1 MAAESQKIVV
11 FGAAG
16 WVGRAVL
23 TSLETH
29 GHTIRASDCGPEA
42 WKTYEEFDGSWS
54 AGEVVHCDI
63 SDYDQV
69 DAAIDG
75 MDAII
80 HTAVL
85 GSKGG
90 GYGAGSDGPW
100 LVNLKG
106 LWNVLD
112 VAREREIRRVV
123 HIGSCQVQ
131 HPDGIFFDADVR
143 RPDGSAY
150 AVSKRLQEEMCRQ
163 FHDAFDMSIVVLR
176 PCSINDSQ
184 LGLSKYGKP
193 LGKQDVGSVCRH
205 DLAEACRLSVEV
217 EGIDFEILHTA
228 GLPEADEF
236 CNTAHGREVL
246 GLTYQG
252 DLRRFPESGDS

>member
-29 GHTIRASDCGPEA
+29 GHTIRASDFGPEA

-90 GYGAGSDGPW
+90 GYGAGSDAPW

-106 LWNVLD
+106 LWNVLES
-112 VAREREIRRVV
+112 ARRRDCRRVV
-123 HIGSCQVQ
+123 HMGSCQVE
-131 HPDGIFFDADVR
+131 HPRGIFFTADVR
-143 RPDGSAY
+143 RPDASLY
-150 AVSKRLQEEMCRQ
+150 AVGKRLQEELCRQ
-163 FHDAFDMSIVVLR
+163 FHEGHGLSIVVIR
-176 PCSINDSQ
+176 PASIVDSE
-184 LGLSKYGKP
+184 LGVSGHMTP
-193 LGKQDVGSVCRH
+193 SQDTVGNVCRH
-205 DLAEACRLSVEV
+205 DLAEACHRALISDLEL
-217 EGIDFEILHTA
+217 EILHA
-228 GLPEADEF
+228 ASHPDADRY
-236 CNTAHGREVL
+236 CDMARTRQVL
-246 GLTYQG
+246 GMEFN
-252 DLRRFPESGDS
+252 RRIATTGG